1 MDWKDKEY
9 VLNNIRNGRSLS
21 IAPLELRNDREV
33 VLAAIEDKDY
43 AIEFASEE
51 LKNDKEFILPNI
63 LKQIFLFGHLLFFYP
78 SCLLLFFLDS

>member
-33 VLAAIEDKDY
+33 VLTAVKQDGMNLKY
-43 AIEFASEE
+43 ASPA
-51 LKNDKEFILPNI
+51 L
-63 LKQIFLFGHLLFFYP
+63 
-78 SCLLLFFLDS
+78 